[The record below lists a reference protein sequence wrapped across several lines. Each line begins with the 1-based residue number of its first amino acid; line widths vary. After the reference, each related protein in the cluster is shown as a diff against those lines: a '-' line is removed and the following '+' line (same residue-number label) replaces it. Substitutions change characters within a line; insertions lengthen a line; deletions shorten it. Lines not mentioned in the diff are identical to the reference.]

1 MHKYANKYVNKYDN
15 HIQKVGT
22 YSNQNYF
29 YIIHICIS
37 QLILELNQ
45 AVMSRPL
52 KKSNFLTAKNSV
64 AELIG
69 VPVKPSSRY
78 RVLRVFIRFDCIAE
92 GGE

>member
-37 QLILELNQ
+37 QLIFEQ
-45 AVMSRPL
+45 TL
-52 KKSNFLTAKNSV
+52 KKKVISWLQKT
-64 AELIG
+64 L
-69 VPVKPSSRY
+69 
-78 RVLRVFIRFDCIAE
+78 
-92 GGE
+92 